1 MRFYTVIN
9 YNELQQATIE
19 ADEADAHDL
28 RMEKS
33 NEAVTKLQ
41 SQPLLDNAFSQDNYD
56 YVGMHMDGNSF
67 EPMSET
73 QGVKLPN
80 KYLKRDQMIVAGH
93 DVSANN
99 VIASR
104 FDDTHGLI
112 EDGVIE
118 LRNSYTDSVNGLS
131 AEAVPALS
139 KVALGVQLNGSDY
152 ATFAAEI
159 SGVPEE
165 HKLAAWNAA
174 TGAAN
179 EKLLIDAIENNQ
191 IAPVDYEFPEMEDE
205 FDIDQLRESENYTL
219 ASRALYKTLL
229 GEEFKGT
236 DQEAQDFAFRHMS
249 QVNWN
254 VPYLAMMAN
263 RAMNG
268 NDETKRQIY
277 AFLVLDERMGASWEQ
292 TGRNLE
298 SLALDPFT
306 YIGLGVGNVASKTAQ
321 YAAKRQLAG
330 WISKSLTKPFTSTA
344 ANTGTIY
351 GAGFTGIDDYFK
363 QAIEVEATDKEEID
377 LGQTAKMTGLGA
389 AGGYITGGLLT
400 PETYRTGSKIVKNAY
415 EKFLE
420 MPPAPSMGGAASQRG
435 SVGDPN
441 LPATISEPVLAEPT
455 YLEIEKAL
463 VNLPKKAN
471 PAEYQ
476 KQIQN
481 LVDKGK
487 IKKDE
492 LLWSGIDDWLD
503 VQRNDKISREDIE
516 SFLTSNSMK
525 MEKRVIG
532 KEGGDVNDDEFL
544 NEIWRNRDF
553 VIDEHMSDS
562 YASDY
567 VDSEFDHYQS
577 EARSGDMFTD
587 ELEEASRQVVAKSI
601 GSITDELGFPEIAD
615 SDDLVEALKDG
626 RVDVVDYINKVK
638 EIGDKLDKKIVDA
651 VESSDYLSEEYMW
664 EARSELNKR
673 SYRTATGY
681 DRERYD
687 ADLDKLMLRNAMINV
702 MDDVPT
708 HFEESLR
715 DPWLVDAI
723 EDTIMEYAES
733 SAAEYAP
740 KVYRDA
746 STGYEIIGNDE
757 YGDGWRVYDD
767 RNNLVD
773 DYATS
778 RESAIDEAWNHFIE
792 NGNYSSQDGGD
803 DVTQWKNMSWEGEGD
818 TANLIEPYTETM
830 FTINEDYMLEKFGRN
845 DTSASGH
852 FSNQDNL
859 LAHVRSAGYK
869 DNNFKK
875 NRMIFE
881 MQSDWHQ
888 GIMKSRK
895 RKLEDIGEALNESPT
910 DLAKIFVRENFATP
924 PSGNLWAKRQRE
936 LMKEG
941 DKAYNKFVSLLKGSD
956 QALADGEFGK
966 ISGQLKYNALVM
978 ASRRSAVDPNLSFNE
993 AMESAFEI
1001 SKEVREAAWEDFGNE
1016 LIERWPSV
1024 FPSYSGELAKISGE
1038 NGADLMHILGTDY
1051 MHLMKNYSDNVS
1063 GSDFDTDKHMF
1074 AQDSERGDFAE
1085 WMKEQ
1090 FQTNVNLQ
1098 KAMLAEQSTRAM
1110 QRAFIQHNQADAP
1123 MASNWH
1129 ESIFRQMVRDAVEN
1143 DFDRVSWPSEVRQ
1156 IEDIEGWGRGVKKDG
1171 DKYMLGSNDV
1181 TPIINRYLKDL
1192 PKYANKFSSKLGGEP
1207 IRTSKIDVDGNIEV
1221 VNTIELT
1228 DEIKA
1233 AARKGFPLFQIG
1245 TSALGA
1251 GYLTNATMKNA
1262 EQEQTQDVK

>member
-306 YIGLGVGNVASKTAQ
+306 YLGLGVGNVASKTAQ

-553 VIDEHMSDS
+553 VIDEHMSES
-562 YASDY
+562 YASDMSI
-567 VDSEFDHYQS
+567 VSL
-577 EARSGDMFTD
+577 TIIN
-587 ELEEASRQVVAKSI
+587 LKLVVVI
-601 GSITDELGFPEIAD
+601 CLPMN
-615 SDDLVEALKDG
+615 LK
-626 RVDVVDYINKVK
+626 KH
-638 EIGDKLDKKIVDA
+638 
-651 VESSDYLSEEYMW
+651 
-664 EARSELNKR
+664 
-673 SYRTATGY
+673 
-681 DRERYD
+681 
-687 ADLDKLMLRNAMINV
+687 LDKL
-702 MDDVPT
+702 
-708 HFEESLR
+708 
-715 DPWLVDAI
+715 
-723 EDTIMEYAES
+723 
-733 SAAEYAP
+733 
-740 KVYRDA
+740 
-746 STGYEIIGNDE
+746 
-757 YGDGWRVYDD
+757 
-767 RNNLVD
+767 
-773 DYATS
+773 
-778 RESAIDEAWNHFIE
+778 
-792 NGNYSSQDGGD
+792 
-803 DVTQWKNMSWEGEGD
+803 
-818 TANLIEPYTETM
+818 
-830 FTINEDYMLEKFGRN
+830 
-845 DTSASGH
+845 
-852 FSNQDNL
+852 
-859 LAHVRSAGYK
+859 
-869 DNNFKK
+869 
-875 NRMIFE
+875 
-881 MQSDWHQ
+881 
-888 GIMKSRK
+888 
-895 RKLEDIGEALNESPT
+895 
-910 DLAKIFVRENFATP
+910 
-924 PSGNLWAKRQRE
+924 
-936 LMKEG
+936 
-941 DKAYNKFVSLLKGSD
+941 LLKV
-956 QALADGEFGK
+956 LA
-966 ISGQLKYNALVM
+966 V
-978 ASRRSAVDPNLSFNE
+978 
-993 AMESAFEI
+993 
-1001 SKEVREAAWEDFGNE
+1001 
-1016 LIERWPSV
+1016 
-1024 FPSYSGELAKISGE
+1024 
-1038 NGADLMHILGTDY
+1038 
-1051 MHLMKNYSDNVS
+1051 
-1063 GSDFDTDKHMF
+1063 
-1074 AQDSERGDFAE
+1074 
-1085 WMKEQ
+1085 
-1090 FQTNVNLQ
+1090 LQ
-1098 KAMLAEQSTRAM
+1098 M
-1110 QRAFIQHNQADAP
+1110 N
-1123 MASNWH
+1123 
-1129 ESIFRQMVRDAVEN
+1129 
-1143 DFDRVSWPSEVRQ
+1143 
-1156 IEDIEGWGRGVKKDG
+1156 
-1171 DKYMLGSNDV
+1171 
-1181 TPIINRYLKDL
+1181 
-1192 PKYANKFSSKLGGEP
+1192 
-1207 IRTSKIDVDGNIEV
+1207 
-1221 VNTIELT
+1221 
-1228 DEIKA
+1228 
-1233 AARKGFPLFQIG
+1233 
-1245 TSALGA
+1245 
-1251 GYLTNATMKNA
+1251 
-1262 EQEQTQDVK
+1262 